1 MAQQKPPGSGAL
13 PFEPVPCATLAVA
26 GTEQRF
32 PVRRIYCVGQNYR
45 AHALE
50 MGANPDREPP
60 FFFMKPADAVRDDG
74 AIIAYPPATH
84 DLHHEVELVVAVGRA
99 GTGIAA
105 GTALAHVFGY
115 AVGLDLT
122 RRDLQAAA
130 RRIGRP
136 WETSKAFDASAP
148 TGALLPAVG
157 WAMPAESAIRLRVQG
172 ELRQEATLAQMIW
185 PVPEILA
192 QLSTLFE
199 LMPGDLVFTG
209 TPAGVGPLSVGDRL
223 EAHIDGLPPLSVGIG
238 PPASGTT
245 AA

>member
-1 MAQQKPPGSGAL
+1 MTQQHPRDEASTAVDAGPRASVVIAGSAH
-13 PFEPVPCATLAVA
+13 
-26 GTEQRF
+26 RF

-74 AIIAYPPATH
+74 ATVAYPPATQ
-84 DLHHEVELVVAVGRA
+84 DLQHEVELVVAIGRPGA
-99 GTGIAA
+99 GIGVSAA
-105 GTALAHVFGY
+105 LGHVFGY

-122 RRDLQAAA
+122 RRDLQTAA

-136 WETSKAFDASAP
+136 WETSKAFDGSAP
-148 TGALLPAVG
+148 IGALQPASGRALPGDSV
-157 WAMPAESAIRLRVQG
+157 IRLRVQG
-172 ELRQEATLAQMIW
+172 QLRQESTLAQMIW

-209 TPAGVGPLSVGDRL
+209 TPAGVGPLAVGDHL
-223 EAHIDGLPPLSVGIG
+223 EAHIDGLPGLSVRIG
-238 PPASGTT
+238 PPAGGP
-245 AA
+245 